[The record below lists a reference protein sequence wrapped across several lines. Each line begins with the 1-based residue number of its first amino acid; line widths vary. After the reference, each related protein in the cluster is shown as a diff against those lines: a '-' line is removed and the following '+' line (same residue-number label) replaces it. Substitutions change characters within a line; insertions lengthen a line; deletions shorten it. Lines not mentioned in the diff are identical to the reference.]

1 MKKASKRYTRR
12 LESNEDLAISRA
24 VARRDGLAKILG
36 LLSKATD
43 GAVKS
48 DENAVHYT
56 AMTSGLF

>member
-12 LESNEDLAISRA
+12 LESNQELATQRA

-43 GAVKS
+43 GVVKN
-48 DENAVHYT
+48 DEVSVFNT
-56 AMTSGLF
+56 AMSKGLF

>member
-24 VARRDGLAKILG
+24 VSRRDGLAKILG

-43 GAVKS
+43 GVVKS
-48 DENAVHYT
+48 DEHAVQYT
-56 AMTSGLF
+56 AFNKGLF